1 MVEMAASASASLA
14 ARSLAAFVPGAGSWR
29 NEAFGGAAVFG
40 QLGGHAAGFD
50 GAPHGRLARPG
61 FFRRFTK
68 PQNSHCHSSHE
79 KSLGDGGATGLTK
92 G

>member
-1 MVEMAASASASLA
+1 MVEMA
-14 ARSLAAFVPGAGSWR
+14 PGAGATR
-29 NEAFGGAAVFG
+29 HLGPRLFG

-50 GAPHGRLARPG
+50 GAPRGRLARPG
-61 FFRRFTK
+61 FFHRFTK

-79 KSLGDGGATGLTK
+79 NVVGGTVGQQ